1 MFFQKHDYVFST
13 PSCLP
18 FEDKR
23 KGVTLRYALLTLP
36 KFTSYFGSVYFQK
49 RKPGRGT
56 LPRSLIPVGEIFHKL
71 RPFVQSRIRNIGI
84 I

>member
-1 MFFQKHDYVFST
+1 MFFQKHDYVFFT

-36 KFTSYFGSVYFQK
+36 KFTSYFGSVYFLEK
-49 RKPGRGT
+49 KTG
-56 LPRSLIPVGEIFHKL
+56 
-71 RPFVQSRIRNIGI
+71 
-84 I
+84 